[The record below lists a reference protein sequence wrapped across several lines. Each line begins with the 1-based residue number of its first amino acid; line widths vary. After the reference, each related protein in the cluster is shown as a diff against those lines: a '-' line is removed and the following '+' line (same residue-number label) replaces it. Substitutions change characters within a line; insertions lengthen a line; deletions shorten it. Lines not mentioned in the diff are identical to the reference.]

1 METTE
6 EMKVE
11 EMLRR
16 LSVHFLSSV
25 EADALD
31 AKFSKPRGTRNAH
44 VALGTANASVLA
56 AMPLTCARGRAK
68 PFLAVD
74 AELQENRLRANE
86 LTAKLE
92 ALGEI
97 ISSNTG
103 GGGRRAKGRAGG
115 SGGGATGWLQTLSN
129 CLPQQMTVVAG
140 TAAGAARGTTVQPA
154 GRYSVAAPSHPEI

>member
-1 METTE
+1 M
-6 EMKVE
+6 E